1 MAKTIISPF
10 VDGDTV
16 TGVNL
21 SRLPDDRQKWQVI
34 TASETTESGVFL
46 MCNTTSAAIT
56 VTLPASPSDGDIVG
70 ISDGLGTA
78 GTNTITV
85 GRNSSTIMNV
95 AEDMVIST
103 NNASIL
109 LTYVS
114 TLTDWRISAI

>member
-46 MCNTTSAAIT
+46 MCNT
-56 VTLPASPSDGDIVG
+56 
-70 ISDGLGTA
+70 
-78 GTNTITV
+78 ITV